1 MSRGAHVVVVG
12 SGLAGARTCLTL
24 RDLGFDGD
32 VTLLGDEE
40 VVAYSKPPLSK
51 SYQLAA
57 EPTVVQLHEAH
68 ELEDAG
74 VRVELGTEV
83 AGVDLA
89 NRSLVTSAHQT
100 FDFSELVARLQRL
113 RRR

>member
-1 MSRGAHVVVVG
+1 M
-12 SGLAGARTCLTL
+12 
-24 RDLGFDGD
+24 
-32 VTLLGDEE
+32 
-40 VVAYSKPPLSK
+40 
-51 SYQLAA
+51 
-57 EPTVVQLHEAH
+57 VQLHEAH

-100 FDFSELVARLQRL
+100 FDFSELVIATGVRARSLPDLVHMAARLGL
-113 RRR
+113 ESGTAAPT